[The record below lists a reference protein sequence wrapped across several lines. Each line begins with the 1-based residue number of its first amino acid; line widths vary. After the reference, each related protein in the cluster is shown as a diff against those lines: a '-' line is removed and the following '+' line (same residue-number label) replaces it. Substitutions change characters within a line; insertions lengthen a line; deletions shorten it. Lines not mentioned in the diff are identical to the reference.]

1 MDKKRKDGLTMFDEE
16 SKIQALVD
24 NYGLNYLLEDNQ
36 ISENFVVKYLIEEGM
51 IELDNYFNF
60 DAEMKEWME
69 WEE

>member
-1 MDKKRKDGLTMFDEE
+1 MFDED

-51 IELDNYFNF
+51 VELDNYFNF

>member
-1 MDKKRKDGLTMFDEE
+1 MFDEE

-69 WEE
+69 GN

>member
-1 MDKKRKDGLTMFDEE
+1 MFDQE

-51 IELDNYFNF
+51 VELDSYFNF

-69 WEE
+69 MEE

>member
-1 MDKKRKDGLTMFDEE
+1 MTMFDQE

-51 IELDNYFNF
+51 VELDSYFNF

-69 WEE
+69 MEE

>member
-1 MDKKRKDGLTMFDEE
+1 MFDQE

-51 IELDNYFNF
+51 VELDSYFNF

-69 WEE
+69 MEEGQT

>member
-1 MDKKRKDGLTMFDEE
+1 MFDEE

-51 IELDNYFNF
+51 VELDNYFNF

>member
-1 MDKKRKDGLTMFDEE
+1 MTMFDEE

-51 IELDNYFNF
+51 VELDNYFNF

>member
-1 MDKKRKDGLTMFDEE
+1 LTMFDQE

-51 IELDNYFNF
+51 VELDSYFNF

-69 WEE
+69 MEE

>member
-1 MDKKRKDGLTMFDEE
+1 MFDEE

>member
-1 MDKKRKDGLTMFDEE
+1 LTMFDEE

-51 IELDNYFNF
+51 VELDNYFNF

>member
-1 MDKKRKDGLTMFDEE
+1 MFDEE

-36 ISENFVVKYLIEEGM
+36 ISENFVVKYLIEEGLV
-51 IELDNYFNF
+51 ELDNYFNF